1 MTYWCKKLSLLLVVC
16 VMFTGCSLGGKEQE
30 TSDPVTLKVL
40 YYSEEEFYRNYGML
54 FSTLYP
60 EIEFEVISLQRIYNS
75 NEEDPVKAKQE
86 LIEKEKPDLLLI
98 DLYDLETL
106 TEKGKLLS
114 LDTYLARDKINTD
127 EMVPGIIDMMKEIGD
142 GQQYGMPSSFSGR
155 VLYYNKGLFDAHNIP
170 YPSDQMTWSEVIQ
183 LAERFPADGEPTD
196 RIYGI
201 KLGYS
206 GKLNEISDMI
216 MSSEGLKYVNEATR
230 QITVNTPAWQ
240 EAVEL
245 AKKLTD
251 SDTFYRQ
258 DQQSSPMSMTYQSYL
273 KQNPFLAN
281 RVAMLLDQS
290 YLLRELEEISKL
302 GGDNG
307 DLIKEWDM
315 VTVPVGE
322 QNRDSSNGFFL
333 SEVFAIMK
341 DSPNPEA
348 AWKLISFVADE
359 EHTRLKSKLGFG
371 RGLPIHTKYIRD
383 DAGHHF
389 EAFYKLKPSFN
400 KKAAVENRLP
410 DSFYN
415 EFYWMKDEE
424 LQAVQD
430 GSKGLEEALESLQA
444 RGEALLARTDASG
457 DGSKPT
463 EEVTETEL
471 PAEGLEPS
479 DAPSEGEDLAADE
492 EA

>member
-1 MTYWCKKLSLLLVVC
+1 
-16 VMFTGCSLGGKEQE
+16 MFAGCSLGGKEQE
-30 TSDPVTLKVL
+30 TNDPVTLKVV

-60 EIEFEVISLQRIYNS
+60 EIEFEVVSLQRIYNG
-75 NEEDPVKAKQE
+75 NEADPVKAKQE

-106 TEKGKLLS
+106 TEKGELLS
-114 LDTYLARDKINTD
+114 LDTYIAQDKINTD
-127 EMVPGIIDMMKEIGD
+127 EMVPGIIDMMKEMGE
-142 GQQYGMPSSFSGR
+142 GQLYGMPSSFSGR

-170 YPSDQMTWSEVIQ
+170 YPTDQMTWSEVIQ
-183 LAERFPADGEPTD
+183 LAERFPADGEPMD

-206 GKLNEISDMI
+206 GQLNEISDMI
-216 MSSEGLKYVNEATR
+216 EGSEGLKYVNEATR

-245 AKKLTD
+245 AKKLT
-251 SDTFYRQ
+251 SSEAFYHQ
-258 DQQSSPMSMTYQSYL
+258 DQQREPMSMTYQSYL
-273 KQNPFLAN
+273 KQNPFLSN
-281 RVAMLLDQS
+281 RVAMLIDQS
-290 YLLRELEEISKL
+290 HLLRELEEVSKL
-302 GGDNG
+302 GGDSD
-307 DLIKEWDM
+307 DLIKDWNM

-322 QNRDSSNGFFL
+322 QNRDSTTGVFL
-333 SEVFAIMK
+333 SEIFAIMK
-341 DSPNPEA
+341 DSTNAEA

-359 EHTRLKSKLGFG
+359 EHTRLKSKLGYT

-400 KKAAVENRLP
+400 RKGAVENRLP
-410 DSFYN
+410 DSFHN
-415 EFYWMKDEE
+415 EFYWAKQEE
-424 LQAVQD
+424 FQAVQD
-430 GSKGLEEALESLQA
+430 GSKSVEEALSALQA
-444 RGEALLARTDASG
+444 KGEALLAKTEASA

-463 EEVTETEL
+463 EQATETDM
-471 PAEGLEPS
+471 PAEGSTQP
-479 DAPSEGEDLAADE
+479 DTPAEGTDLATDE
-492 EA
+492 GA